1 MSDVLYQK
9 PARYIYQLKIDEA
22 KFEPRL
28 KLFIGEAG
36 ALAKTKYNQISY
48 VGGFMGNKYN

>member
-1 MSDVLYQK
+1 M
-9 PARYIYQLKIDEA
+9 IYQIKIEEN

-28 KLFIGEAG
+28 KLFIGESG
-36 ALAKTKYNQISY
+36 NLVKTLYNQISY